1 MPHCQTLSGS
11 LASAQERDRDA
22 MANRRYGTRRL
33 SRQKIMALPKSDSTR
48 LRAAAYVRM
57 STEHQQYS
65 TENQAEVIRA
75 YAAAHDMEIARTYS
89 DDAKSGL
96 LLKNRAGLQALL
108 SDVKAGNTDFEA
120 ILVYDV
126 SRWGRFQDPDESA
139 SYEYRCRK
147 ADIAVHYCAEQFVN
161 DGSPVSTIVK
171 GVKRA
176 MAAEYSRELSAK
188 VFAGQCR
195 LVEHGFRQGG
205 MAGYGLRRM
214 RIDQN
219 GAPQGTLAMGEYK
232 SLQTDR
238 VILVPGP
245 ESEIRE
251 VRWMYRQFVDA
262 GKTEREIADD
272 LNQRGVRTDL
282 DRPWTRG
289 TVHQVL
295 TNEKYIGNN
304 VFNRRSFKLK
314 RERVV
319 NPAEDWVRADGA
331 FEPIVEPTLFLKAQ
345 EVIRER
351 NRRYSDDEMLDRLK
365 QLLAE
370 RGYLSGIIIDEAD
383 DMPSSSAYAGR
394 FGSLIRAYQQV
405 GFTPDRDY
413 RYIEINRALRRL
425 HAKVVAETIATI
437 ENLGGAVSGD
447 PATDLLTVNRE
458 FTASIVV
465 ARCQHTRAGSR
476 RWKVRLDT
484 GLTPDL
490 TVALRM
496 DSVNHVVLDYYL
508 LPLSCLQTS
517 RIRLADDNGLILDAF
532 RFETLD
538 YFFRMAERTRIH
550 DLAA

>member
-1 MPHCQTLSGS
+1 MG
-11 LASAQERDRDA
+11 
-22 MANRRYGTRRL
+22 
-33 SRQKIMALPKSDSTR
+33 LPESDSTR
-48 LRAAAYVRM
+48 RRAAAYVRM

-65 TENQAEVIRA
+65 TENQAEVIRC
-75 YAAAHDMEIARTYS
+75 YAEAHDMEIARTYS

-96 LLKNRAGLQALL
+96 LLKNRAGLRALL
-108 SDVKAGNTDFEA
+108 NDVKTGDTDFEA

-139 SYEYRCRK
+139 SYEYRCK
-147 ADIAVHYCAEQFVN
+147 EAKIDVHYCAEQFVN

-195 LVEHGFRQGG
+195 LVEHGYRQGG
-205 MAGYGLRRM
+205 MAGFGLRRM

-219 GAPQGTLAMGEYK
+219 GAPQGILVMGEYK

-245 ESEIRE
+245 EHEVRE
-251 VRWMYRQFVDA
+251 VRWMYRQFIDA
-262 GKTEREIADD
+262 GKVEREIANL

-314 RERVV
+314 REHVV
-319 NPAEDWVRADGA
+319 NPEEDWVRADGA
-331 FEPIVEPTLFLKAQ
+331 FEPIVAPELFFAAQ
-345 EVIRER
+345 ERIRER
-351 NRRYSDDEMLDRLK
+351 NQRYSDDEMLDRLK
-365 QLLAE
+365 KLLE
-370 RGYLSGIIIDEAD
+370 QRGYLSGIIIDEAD
-383 DMPSSSAYAGR
+383 HMPSSSAYAAR

-413 RYIEINRALRRL
+413 RYIEINRALRRM
-425 HAKVVAETIATI
+425 HAKVVAETIAAI
-437 ENLGGAVSGD
+437 EDLGGVVSGD
-447 PATDLLTVNRE
+447 PAIDLLTVNRE
-458 FTASIVV
+458 FTASIVI

-496 DSVNHVVLDYYL
+496 DSANDAVLDYYL
-508 LPLSCLQTS
+508 LPALEMRTS
-517 RIRLADDNGLILDAF
+517 RIRLADDNGLMLDAF

-538 YFFRMAERTRIH
+538 FFFSMAERTRIH
-550 DLAA
+550 ELAA